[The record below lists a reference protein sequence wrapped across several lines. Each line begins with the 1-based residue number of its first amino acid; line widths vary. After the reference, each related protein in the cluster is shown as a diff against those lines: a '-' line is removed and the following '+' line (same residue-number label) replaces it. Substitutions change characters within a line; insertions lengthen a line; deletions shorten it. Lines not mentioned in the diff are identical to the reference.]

1 MNRKCNNLGYW
12 EPLIKK
18 NRTLKERIFENDPIT
33 EKTMYIHYAIFNKK
47 TGIESAWVP
56 VPDLPRLIGFIKF
69 CFLPA
74 AYYEWIVGKERT
86 VGRIPI
92 VEVEEI
98 LTIAMKN
105 NKITSTEKE
114 QIKGDMEA
122 INKLWTLGQD
132 EVLRQL
138 KRFCTRFNL
147 HWLGDSTEFLYLK
160 VFKDAKEL
168 GEFVV
173 NTNNQTDYEKIF
185 EEKIELTEEKW
196 LTLCNEAH
204 TNREAGEMLK
214 QILFK
219 QLKEII

>member
-18 NRTLKERIFENDPIT
+18 NRTLKERIFENEPIT

-69 CFLPA
+69 CFLPV
-74 AYYEWIVGKERT
+74 AYYEWIVGKEKT
-86 VGRIPI
+86 IGRIPI
-92 VEVEEI
+92 LEVSDVLSKAKKNKQITNTEE
-98 LTIAMKN
+98 T
-105 NKITSTEKE
+105 
-114 QIKGDMEA
+114 QIKGDLEA
-122 INKLWTLGQD
+122 IDKLWSMGQD
-132 EVLRQL
+132 EALRYL

-160 VFKDAKEL
+160 VFKNADEL

-173 NTNNQTDYEKIF
+173 STNNQTDYEEIF
-185 EEKIELTEEKW
+185 EEKIKLTEEQWIELCSKAHVDNNSGE
-196 LTLCNEAH
+196 TLKE
-204 TNREAGEMLK
+204 
-214 QILFK
+214 ILFK
-219 QLKEII
+219 ELKEII